1 MVGRTYRMP
10 FRGDPYEKLQ
20 RLVNGAARMGVTF
33 NGSTESG
40 SFSGR
45 GLSGYYQREGQ
56 VFVVTIETVPFLMSF
71 DSVAARIQS
80 FLNE

>member
-1 MVGRTYRMP
+1 MAARTYRMP

-40 SFSGR
+40 SFSGM
-45 GLSGYYQREGQ
+45 GLSGYYHREGQ
-56 VFVVTIETVPFLMSF
+56 VFIVTIESVPLLMSY
-71 DSVAARIQS
+71 DGVAARIQS